1 MAELMNQK
9 LRSSVRVFL
18 SIVLVLCLG
27 SCSAGGSA
35 GLEPFQSPDGRYGFL
50 FPTGWTRVQVSGGP
64 AVVFHDLINSDETLS
79 LVVSEVSNEVDL
91 ENIGTS
97 DEIGQKLFD
106 QVILSEDTSRKIEL
120 VETKKRESSDHV
132 FYDLEYTMSLP
143 QQTRHELATIT
154 LDRGYLYTFVVS
166 TNENRW
172 PKVQGLFER
181 VVSSFTFLI

>member
-1 MAELMNQK
+1 MNQR
-9 LRSSVRVFL
+9 LRSSVRAFL

-50 FPTGWTRVQVSGGP
+50 FPTGWTRVQVSEGP
-64 AVVFHDLINSDETLS
+64 VVVFHDLINSDETLS

-91 ENIGTS
+91 ENIGSS

-106 QVILSEDTSRKIEL
+106 QVVSSQDTSRKIEL
-120 VETKKRESSDHV
+120 IETKKRESSGHI
-132 FYDLEYTMSLP
+132 FYDLEYSLSLP
-143 QQTRHELATIT
+143 ERTRHELATIT
-154 LDRGYLYTFVVS
+154 LDRGYLYTFAAS

-181 VVSSFTFLI
+181 VINSFTILI